1 MSIQNALGY
10 IRRHW
15 RGELSL
21 GISFWIN
28 LIGVGI
34 VIYVVEVFVGRSVAA
49 QPEQLFVTAL
59 ISFVI
64 FRLFIYPWQAVGVLR
79 SCEHSLREYKNTV
92 WIRCAQAIAVLG
104 IVMVFVDGLN
114 VTRLFFSMRLYKQ
127 EIAQAAIKKEKTY
140 SLRVVG
146 EEYAYITGSLDPGIT
161 KQLAILIDQHPK
173 VTTIV
178 LDSEGGRVYE
188 ARGIA
193 ALARKRTLTTY
204 SSGKCYSACTIAF
217 AGGKWRVL
225 APNAELGF
233 HQYKLAA
240 KYVLP
245 YMDVDKELE
254 KDFEFFLKQGIDV
267 HFLEKVF
274 ETSSTS
280 MWVPSHEVLLEASV
294 IHEVS
299 ELSIN

>member
-1 MSIQNALGY
+1 MQNTLDY

-15 RGELSL
+15 RGELPL
-21 GISFWIN
+21 GIAFWIN
-28 LIGVGI
+28 LVGVGI
-34 VIYVVEVFVGRSVAA
+34 VIYVAEMFVGRSVAA

-59 ISFVI
+59 ISFII
-64 FRLFIYPWQAVGVLR
+64 FRLLIYPWQAVGVLR
-79 SCEHSLREYKNTV
+79 SCEKSLLDYKNII

-104 IVMVFVDGLN
+104 IVAIFVDGLN
-114 VTRLFFSMRLYKQ
+114 VMRLFFSMRLYKQ
-127 EIAQAAIKKEKTY
+127 EIAEAAIKKEKTY
-140 SLRVVG
+140 NLQVNG
-146 EEYAYITGSLDPGIT
+146 EEYVYVTGSLDPGIT

-193 ALARKRTLTTY
+193 ALARKRAMTTY

-217 AGGKWRVL
+217 AGGKRRLL
-225 APNAELGF
+225 APDAELGF

-245 YMDVDKELE
+245 YLDVDKEME
-254 KDFEFFLKQGIDV
+254 KDFKFLLKQGIDV
-267 HFLEKVF
+267 RFLEKVF
-274 ETSSTS
+274 ETSATS
-280 MWVPSHEVLLEASV
+280 MWVPTHEILLAAGV

-299 ELSIN
+299 EFNIK